1 MYCRLENNAVSEK
14 QEISTETL
22 NEIMKDAALVKIVT
36 IIDIANMSVLEL
48 LESGLTRQ
56 EVSRA
61 LSKGVIAYEKGAP
74 HEETAGELFESGDYF
89 FRMLNTKVKLTELG
103 LYILDCIKSCDPR
116 TLGELKG
123 HFDTSAFHPP
133 GGPAV

>member
-1 MYCRLENNAVSEK
+1 MSEK
-14 QEISTETL
+14 HEIGAEALT
-22 NEIMKDAALVKIVT
+22 EIMKDTALVKLVT
-36 IIDIANMSVLEL
+36 IVDVSSMSVLEL

-61 LSKGVIAYEKGAP
+61 LSKRVIAYEKGGP
-74 HEETAGELFESGDYF
+74 HEERVGEVFESGDYF
-89 FRMLNTKVKLTELG
+89 YRMLNTKVRLTELG

-116 TLGELKG
+116 TLAELKG

-133 GGPAV
+133 GGPVA